1 MYKLTPKKGVRI
13 LDEITSNDKII
24 APVKK
29 INDKNN
35 NRFLLF
41 IGANL
46 TYLKKKY
53 KEVQR

>member
-1 MYKLTPKKGVRI
+1 MRI

-41 IGANL
+41 IGASL
-46 TYLKKKY
+46 TYLKKI
-53 KEVQR
+53 

>member
-46 TYLKKKY
+46 TYLKKKI
-53 KEVQR
+53 